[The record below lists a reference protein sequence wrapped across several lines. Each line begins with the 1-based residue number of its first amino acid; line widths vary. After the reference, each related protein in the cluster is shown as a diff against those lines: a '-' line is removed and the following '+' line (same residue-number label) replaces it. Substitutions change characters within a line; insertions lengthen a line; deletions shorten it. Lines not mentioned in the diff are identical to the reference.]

1 MTYLIG
7 AILVVL
13 LIALVLVFR
22 PPKLKPYEDAANRG
36 IEDDSSSSADD
47 QLDLEIGHGG
57 QKTVE
62 DEEEFELTLDEP
74 VDEIGGHGDEEEL
87 DLVFD
92 RPGPD
97 SDDAVTEPM
106 EELEL
111 ILEEVSDD
119 VLPVAEE
126 KGSDEYDE
134 DIQFID
140 DSEGAHERKV
150 DIAPAL
156 ADVPEDYAVMEEEET
171 SDELAERLEYFLGTD
186 DDEDEL
192 VVDETILEQVDD
204 TVEIEEEA
212 ETVEETVEETVIAD
226 SVVEAEPDVSSD
238 GYRAVLQEQEEL
250 LRSDMNAAIENR
262 EIVQLGPLEVA
273 LENLCVKQADIQT
286 SFQQY
291 QNLLDDLD
299 VVMSDV
305 QQVLPDF
312 QLEIARTNVKEGKY
326 EVVRTLLTEASSQL
340 DDSPQLAARAL
351 YQWGKIEEERGE
363 FAAALEMYT
372 AAQSRDEENPGY
384 LYAAGR
390 LARITGDG
398 EKALSWLEKRVN
410 SGKELGEESVDLAM
424 AEHELA
430 RVLAMAEEDNKVE
443 PLLLSAQEKI
453 EKLLGGEHP
462 SLGPI
467 LHDLAA
473 LHDSSARFEQAEPLY
488 KKALEIGEQ
497 GLGKDSPRLGTT
509 LNKLAGL
516 YEEIE
521 MEDESERLYFRALEI
536 KQKVLGENHPDVG
549 AILNHLA
556 NLLKLQG
563 KHDQA
568 EPMFIK
574 SLAIAEA
581 ALGKD
586 HPNLAVVLNNMAEL
600 YSEMGNEK
608 QAEHFQE
615 RAFSLFGLPGMG
627 DGFVEMDKDT
637 DYEVDNDKDESVTGS

>member
-7 AILVVL
+7 AILVLL

-22 PPKLKPYEDAANRG
+22 PPKSKPYEDPLHRG
-36 IEDDSSSSADD
+36 IEEDDSSSGDD
-47 QLDLEIGHGG
+47 QLDLEMEYGG

-62 DEEEFELTLDEP
+62 A
-74 VDEIGGHGDEEEL
+74 EEL

-92 RPGPD
+92 KPGHGSAEP
-97 SDDAVTEPM
+97 VTEPV
-106 EELEL
+106 EELDL
-111 ILEEVSDD
+111 VLEEEGDE

-126 KGSDEYDE
+126 KGRDEYDE
-134 DIQFID
+134 EIQFID
-140 DSEGAHERKV
+140 DSEGAFERKV
-150 DIAPAL
+150 EIAPAL
-156 ADVPEDYAVMEEEET
+156 ADVPEDYGVTEEDET
-171 SDELAERLEYFLGTD
+171 PDELAERLEYFLGTD
-186 DDEDEL
+186 NEEDEL
-192 VVDETILEQVDD
+192 EVEETIIEQVDD
-204 TVEIEEEA
+204 ITVIEEE
-212 ETVEETVEETVIAD
+212 VDIIEETVEAEP
-226 SVVEAEPDVSSD
+226 VVEAEPEVSYD
-238 GYRAVLQEQEEL
+238 GFSAALQEQEVR
-250 LRSDMNAAIENR
+250 LRTAMKAVIENR
-262 EIVQLGPLEVA
+262 ENVKLGPLEVA
-273 LENLCVKQADIQT
+273 LENLCVKQADIRT

-299 VVMSDV
+299 GVMTEV
-305 QQVLPDF
+305 QQALPGF
-312 QLEIARTNVKEGKY
+312 ALENAQAGMREGEY
-326 EVVRTLLTEASSQL
+326 EVVRTILTEAANQL
-340 DDSPQLAARAL
+340 AGSSPQLAAKVW
-351 YQWGKIEEERGE
+351 YQWGRVEEERGE
-363 FAAALEMYT
+363 FAVAGEMY
-372 AAQSRDEENPGY
+372 AKAQSGDEDNPDY

-390 LARITGDG
+390 IARIIGD
-398 EKALSWLEKRVN
+398 ADNARSLLEKRVN
-410 SGKELGEESVDLAM
+410 TGKDQGEESIDLAM

-430 RVLAMAEEDNKVE
+430 RVLIRAEENDMVE
-443 PLLLSAQEKI
+443 PLLVSAQEKI
-453 EKLLGGEHP
+453 EKLLGSKHP

-467 LHDLAA
+467 LHDLGAFY
-473 LHDSSARFEQAEPLY
+473 DSSARFEQAEPLY
-488 KKALEIGEQ
+488 KRALEIGEQ
-497 GLGKDSPRLGTT
+497 ALGKDSPRLGAT

-521 MEDESERLYFRALEI
+521 MEDESERLYIRALEI

-574 SLAIAEA
+574 SLAIAEV

-608 QAEHFQE
+608 QAEYFQE

-627 DGFVEMDKDT
+627 DGFVEMDKDS
-637 DYEVDNDKDESVTGS
+637 DYEVDNDKDERVTES